1 MNNVTSASQKHA
13 NAILSNKR
21 TLDIQHNNKL
31 NEFQEKISK
40 VSNLKQK
47 FNELQEKIMSV
58 EQKRREDQLTSEE
71 YDDLIHLIDERDD
84 TKRIINHIES
94 TDDEVD
100 YLINTAPILF
110 KYYDI
115 VEKGHPNDELT
126 LNSKINNKSILKF
139 FLKPQEPSEKEEK
152 KVEVIDRAS
161 LVEKYLAYTDDNY
174 IKLVEQEERITCSNC
189 GSCSQNVLLN
199 DGIIYCNDCSCVEY
213 IIVDHDKP
221 SYKEVPRE
229 VTYFAYKRKLICAL
243 KSHMPRSLELWL
255 RKNINFLHL
264 VVKQLRYVWLVW

>member
-1 MNNVTSASQKHA
+1 MNNVVTPSQKHSA
-13 NAILSNKR
+13 LASNGKR
-21 TLDIQHNNKL
+21 TLDIQHTNKL
-31 NEFQEKISK
+31 NEFHDKISR
-40 VSNLKQK
+40 VSSLKQK
-47 FNELQEKIMSV
+47 YNELQERIMSV
-58 EQKRREDQLTSEE
+58 EAKRRDAQLNIDEYDQL
-71 YDDLIHLIDERDD
+71 IALIDERDD
-84 TKRIINHIES
+84 TKKVINHIES

-115 VEKGHPNDELT
+115 VEKGNPIDELT
-126 LNSKINNKSILKF
+126 MNSKINNKSILKF
-139 FLKPQEPSEKEEK
+139 FLKPQETDREERK
-152 KVEVIDRAS
+152 GEVVDRAS

-174 IKLVEQEERITCSNC
+174 IRTVEQEECNQCTNC
-189 GSCSQNVLLN
+189 GSSSRNVLLN

-243 KSHMPRSLELWL
+243 KSHMPQAIELWL
-255 RKNINFLHL
+255 RKNICL
-264 VVKQLRYVWLVW
+264 WLVW